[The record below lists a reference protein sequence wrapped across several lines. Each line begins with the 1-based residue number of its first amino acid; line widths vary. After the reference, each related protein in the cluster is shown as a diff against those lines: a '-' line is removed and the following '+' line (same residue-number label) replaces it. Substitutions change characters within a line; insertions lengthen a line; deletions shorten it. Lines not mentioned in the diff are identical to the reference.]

1 MAAKVSQSGGRVGGV
16 YTECPPSDTLVAL
29 NFLKESF
36 YESRRIKSVLAG
48 PPEGGSGLGAP
59 AVMRAWVLGAMDD
72 WNVSQAAW
80 WVGR

>member
-1 MAAKVSQSGGRVGGV
+1 MGGRDGGV
-16 YTECPPSDTLVAL
+16 YTECLPSDTLVAL

-59 AVMRAWVLGAMDD
+59 AVTRAWVLACGD